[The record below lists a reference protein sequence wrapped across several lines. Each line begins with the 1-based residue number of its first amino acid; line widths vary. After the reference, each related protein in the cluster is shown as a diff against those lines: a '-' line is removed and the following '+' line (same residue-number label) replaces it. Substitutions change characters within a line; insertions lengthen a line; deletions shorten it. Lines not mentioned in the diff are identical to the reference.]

1 MSLEGQLMDKKSLR
15 VVLGRTADWKE
26 LAKDCVAF
34 ANAHGGRLLIG
45 IEDADDVPPPKQR
58 IPADLPDTIRKKV
71 GEQTVNVFVLPQV
84 AVAENGGQYIEL
96 TVSAGR
102 SVASTTDGRFF
113 IRVSDGSK
121 PVVGE
126 EILRLAGERAAFP
139 WETLTSMA
147 VPRDRLDREKLRT
160 FCDSIRA
167 SDRVKQSV
175 KEKTDDELLAHYLL
189 ADGPWLTN
197 LGVLCVGRREDRA
210 RLGSAPVVQFIKY
223 DEKGKKIN
231 KLTWDDYSLN
241 PMELVAAI
249 WAEIP
254 DWRESYEF
262 PDGLYRQI
270 VPHYDA
276 TVVRELL
283 INALVHRPY
292 TQRGDIF
299 INLYPDRMQI
309 VNPGLLPLGV
319 TPRNILHASVRR
331 NEHLAKVFHDLGL
344 MEREGSGYD
353 AVYETLLSQGKQL
366 PEIEEGA
373 DYFSVT
379 VQRRVFNLKIIDF
392 IAKADATYQLSQ
404 REKICLGI
412 LAQHEALLAT
422 ELCRLFDLKDTASLK
437 PWLGHLVEIGLVQ
450 SRGRTKGTTY
460 RIASDLIR
468 QLDLKTKTTL
478 RDIQPHRLRQLV
490 IADLEKYQQAAIGE
504 LHARIGSDIP
514 RRSVQ
519 RTLAQLVAEGKIK
532 KTGRLKQ
539 TRYHWLTD

>member
-1 MSLEGQLMDKKSLR
+1 MDKKSLR

-45 IEDADDVPPPKQR
+45 IEDADDVPPSEQR

-71 GEQTVNVFVLPQV
+71 DEQTVNVFVLPQV

-262 PDGLYRQI
+262 PDGLYRQR

-404 REKICLGI
+404 REKICLGL
-412 LAQHEALLAT
+412 LAQQEALLAT

-460 RIASDLIR
+460 RIAIDLIR
-468 QLDLKTKTTL
+468 QLNLKTKTTL
-478 RDIQPHRLRQLV
+478 RDIQPYRLRQLV